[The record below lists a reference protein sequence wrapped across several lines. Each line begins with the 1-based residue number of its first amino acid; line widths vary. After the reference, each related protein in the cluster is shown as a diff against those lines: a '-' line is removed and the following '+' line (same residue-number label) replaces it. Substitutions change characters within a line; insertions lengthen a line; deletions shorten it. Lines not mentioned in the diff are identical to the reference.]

1 MTAPAPTR
9 YEAAYQQLREMLLS
23 RKYLPKERLVEAD
36 LVRILG
42 VSRSTVRSVLIRL
55 QEERL
60 VHIEP
65 NRGARVSTVTFEE
78 AVQHFE
84 VREVLEGLAARVA
97 TNNLKKRDIA
107 DLRRLHVEMQE
118 ALGGDDVLRYVQLNK
133 AFHQRIMAG
142 AGDHPAISILRN
154 LPLHVVREQFQTVLL
169 PGRRETSLN
178 EHLGILEALERRDKD
193 QVEQAAREH
202 IRLVREAFID
212 SHRRAAG

>member
-1 MTAPAPTR
+1 GPNHRGACSMTAPAPTR

-65 NRGARVSTVTFEE
+65 NRGARVNTVTFEQ

-84 VREVLEGLAARVA
+84 VREVLEGLIARSAAQKI
-97 TNNLKKRDIA
+97 KKRDLT
-107 DLRRLHVEMQE
+107 DLRRMHLDMQR
-118 ALGGDDVLRYVQLNK
+118 ALQEDDVFGYVRLNTE
-133 AFHQRIMAG
+133 FHQRIIAV
-142 AGDHPAISILRN
+142 AGDHAAVAILRN
-154 LPLHVVREQFQTVLL
+154 LPMHVV
-169 PGRRETSLN
+169 
-178 EHLGILEALERRDKD
+178 
-193 QVEQAAREH
+193 
-202 IRLVREAFID
+202 
-212 SHRRAAG
+212 